1 MKKLLSLTLALAIII
16 CAIPLG
22 TFTLTAS
29 AATIGTTGDCT
40 WRLDGTVLTISGNG
54 AMGDYD
60 FYENFAP
67 WGIEITKVIIED
79 GVTSIGSC
87 AFDRCRKLKS
97 ITISDSVTSIGW
109 YAFSSCEK
117 LTMVTIPDG
126 VISIGS
132 RAFNDCKSLASITIP
147 TSVASI
153 GDAAFVG
160 CDNLTTVNFYAQN
173 CENMGIFEN
182 PVFWD
187 CPITTINI
195 GNSVNNIPSY
205 AFSGCSCLTDI
216 TIPNSI
222 TSIGEYAF
230 SYCYS
235 LRSITI
241 PDSVTYVGVAAL
253 YECNSL
259 ESITLPFIPGGYLG
273 YIFGADDY
281 FNNCYYVPESLSTLT
296 LSDKCTAIE
305 TYGTFYD
312 CFMLTDINLG
322 KNVATIDVSVFF
334 DCARLENITVD
345 AKNQH
350 YSSNDG
356 VLFDKNIETIVYY
369 PQAKPNSLYAIPD
382 SVTAIGEYAFT
393 NSYDLKEI
401 SIPNSVQSIGEG
413 AFYHSGIESIVIPDG
428 VQTIENATFFRC
440 FYLTDVSIPDS
451 VITIKD
457 SAFAESGITNIKI
470 PDGVT
475 SIGEAAFLWC
485 NLKSIEI
492 PESVTSIG
500 KDAFINC
507 PVTIYGYAG
516 SYAQRYADE
525 NNIPFEPMDE
535 YVGYWEITANESG
548 VYSINP
554 NKTLKNF
561 NRYSIVVLDKNGN
574 NVKYNSN
581 KNGWP
586 LLKGQTYVIMLDSQ
600 YTDTNNLIWKL
611 IKKSSTIFPDT
622 SASGWYNDAVTYAV
636 GAGIMSGY
644 SNGKF
649 GTSDSIQRQDF
660 LVMLARLDGV
670 NLDNYKYK
678 SSFPDVARNSYY
690 EAAVNWGAENGIVTG
705 YKNGKFGVGDKVTR
719 EQLVTFLY
727 RYAKY
732 KGYDYS
738 YTNNR
743 ETVVSGQY
751 KDYKNVSGFAKQPIL
766 WAIEKGVISGKTS
779 STIAPQGNAQ
789 RCEVAKIMYNIYLN
803 DIFK

>member
-1 MKKLLSLTLALAIII
+1 MRKKQIFKKLLSFALTLAIII

-54 AMGDYD
+54 AMGSYD
-60 FYENFAP
+60 NYGTDAP
-67 WGIEITKVIIED
+67 WGIEITDVIIED
-79 GVTSIGSC
+79 GVTEIASW
-87 AFDRCRKLKS
+87 AFGCCQKLKNVA
-97 ITISDSVTSIGW
+97 ISDSVKIINDSAFFGCTS
-109 YAFSSCEK
+109 
-117 LTMVTIPDG
+117 LTNVTIPYG
-126 VISIGS
+126 VTSIK
-132 RAFNDCKSLASITIP
+132 RCAFDACSNLENINIPDSVVQIGYGAFCGCESLTSITIP
-147 TSVASI
+147 DSVKSI
-153 GDAAFVG
+153 HDETFSFCKSLENV
-160 CDNLTTVNFYAQN
+160 NLGKQV
-173 CENMGIFEN
+173 
-182 PVFWD
+182 
-187 CPITTINI
+187 
-195 GNSVNNIPSY
+195 
-205 AFSGCSCLTDI
+205 
-216 TIPNSI
+216 
-222 TSIGEYAF
+222 TSIGRWAF
-230 SYCYS
+230 SNCKS
-235 LRSITI
+235 LTSITI
-241 PDSVTYVGVAAL
+241 PDSVTFMGEGIL
-253 YECNSL
+253 EFCTSL

-273 YIFGADDY
+273 YMFGAY
-281 FNNCYYVPESLSTLT
+281 NMWESSLYLPESLSTLT

-305 TYGTFYD
+305 TNGTFYG
-312 CFMLTDINLG
+312 CFWLTDINIG
-322 KNVATIDVSVFF
+322 KNVAKIDNSVFF

-382 SVTAIGEYAFT
+382 SVTAIGEYAFAY
-393 NSYDLKEI
+393 SYDLKEI

-413 AFYHSGIESIVIPDG
+413 AFYYSGIESIVIPDG
-428 VQTIENATFFRC
+428 VQTIESATFFKC

-485 NLKSIEI
+485 NLESIEI

-500 KDAFINC
+500 EDVFMNC
-507 PVTIYGYAG
+507 PVTIYGYAD

-644 SNGKF
+644 QNGKF
-649 GTSDSIQRQDF
+649 GTSDSIKRQDF

-705 YKNGKFGVGDKVTR
+705 YQNGKFGVGDKVTR

-727 RYAKY
+727 RYADY
-732 KGYDYS
+732 KGYDSDYS
-738 YTNNR
+738 SNR
-743 ETVVSGQY
+743 ENVVSRQY